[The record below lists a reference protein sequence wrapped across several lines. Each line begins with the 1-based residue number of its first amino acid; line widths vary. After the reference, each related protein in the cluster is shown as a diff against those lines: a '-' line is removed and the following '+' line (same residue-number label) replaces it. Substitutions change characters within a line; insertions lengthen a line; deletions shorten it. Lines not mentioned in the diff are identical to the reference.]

1 MRRRALYGT
10 DLKVSTSFVHERL
23 SSCMCCVYVRNVQ
36 SALVRGVM
44 LKSMGVGVWMGVQFV
59 TFHSTVARV
68 LSGAVHVPCVS
79 RVRAGVR

>member
-1 MRRRALYGT
+1 MRRRDLYGT
-10 DLKVSTSFVHERL
+10 DLKVSTSFVYERL
-23 SSCMCCVYVRNVQ
+23 SCMCCVHVRNVQ

-59 TFHSTVARV
+59 TFHSTVSRV
-68 LSGAVHVPCVS
+68 LGGAVQVPCVS